1 MTQKELDEILELHK
15 IWLNRK
21 GGKQADLSFEN
32 LSGTTLNNISLY
44 HIIFKG
50 TNFTNV
56 IFKNVDCSDM
66 NFTDISFAGATFIN
80 VYFGNTNFT
89 NVSFEGA
96 TFINA
101 HFEGATFK
109 YVDFSGSKG
118 LLNPIDYLNKNFEK
132 TEEGYIV
139 YKTFGK
145 FYNAPDN
152 WKIEPNSIIEEEV
165 DYNRCDE
172 CGCGINVAT
181 KKWVEE
187 DNILIKR
194 AVWKLLIK
202 WEWLPTVVVPYNT
215 NGKIRCGK
223 AMLLE

>member
-1 MTQKELDEILELHK
+1 MTQKELDKILEWHK

-32 LSGTTLNNISLY
+32 LSGTTLNSISLY

-66 NFTDISFAGATFIN
+66 NFTDISFAGSTFIN
-80 VYFGNTNFT
+80 VRFVDTNFT

-96 TFINA
+96 TFR
-101 HFEGATFK
+101 

-118 LLNPIDYLNKNFEK
+118 LLNPIDYLNENFEK

-145 FYNAPDN
+145 IYNAPDN

-181 KKWVEE
+181 KKWVEK
-187 DNILIKR
+187 DNIDTLIKR

-215 NGKIRCGK
+215 DGKIRCGK
-223 AMLLE
+223 AMLLEVVDE

>member
-1 MTQKELDEILELHK
+1 MTQKELDKILEWHK

-32 LSGTTLNNISLY
+32 LSGTTLNSISLY

-56 IFKNVDCSDM
+56 
-66 NFTDISFAGATFIN
+66 
-80 VYFGNTNFT
+80 
-89 NVSFEGA
+89 SFEGA

-101 HFEGATFK
+101 YFEGATFR

-118 LLNPIDYLNKNFEK
+118 LLNPIDYLNENFEK

-145 FYNAPDN
+145 IYNAPDN

-181 KKWVEE
+181 KKWVEK
-187 DNILIKR
+187 DNIDTLIKR

-215 NGKIRCGK
+215 DGKIRCGK
-223 AMLLE
+223 AMLLEVVDE